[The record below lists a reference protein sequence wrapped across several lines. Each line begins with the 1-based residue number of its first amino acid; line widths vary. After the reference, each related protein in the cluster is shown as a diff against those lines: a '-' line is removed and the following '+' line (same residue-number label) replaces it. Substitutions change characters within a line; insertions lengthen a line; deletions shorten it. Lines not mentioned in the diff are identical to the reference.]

1 MTSGIWVLG
10 GYQSDFARNLPREG
24 VGIDG
29 LVGEVVQGT
38 LDAAGVGGASI
49 ETIHV
54 GNAFGQLFTGQG
66 HLGAMPATVHDS
78 LWGTPAARH
87 EAACAS
93 GSIGILA
100 AMAEL
105 GAGAYDCALVLGVEI
120 EKSQP
125 SDVAAR
131 TLGAAAWVG
140 HEAEDVT
147 YVWPHAFARVAE
159 EYASRFGLDE
169 AHLRAISA
177 TNLAAAKR
185 NPKAQTRDWSIPDD
199 LDDPVA
205 NPVIEGAVRRFD
217 CSQVTDGGAGVV
229 LVSDAWLRDH
239 PALRPIARIEGW
251 GHTTVG
257 LPLAPK
263 LSRSAADPYVMP
275 HVRKAALD
283 AFARAGTDVEGVD
296 GFEVHDC
303 FAPSEYLAIDH
314 LGLTGPGESWKAVEN
329 GDIALGG
336 AFPLNPSGGLI
347 GGGHPVGATGVRMLL
362 DAALQVSGRAGESQ
376 VEDAQR
382 FGTLNIGGSTATV
395 VSLVV
400 GATPAL

>member
-1 MTSGIWVLG
+1 MAAGVWVLG
-10 GYQSDFARNLPREG
+10 GHQSDFARNLAREG
-24 VGIDG
+24 VGLDG
-29 LVGEVVQGT
+29 LVREVVEGT
-38 LDAAGVGGASI
+38 LAAAGVSGTEVGS
-49 ETIHV
+49 IHV

-66 HLGAMPATVHDS
+66 HLGAMPATVHDE
-78 LWGTPAARH
+78 LWGTPAGRH

-93 GSIGILA
+93 GSIAVLA

-105 GAGAYDCALVLGVEI
+105 ASGAYDCSLVLGVEI
-120 EKSQP
+120 EKTQP
-125 SDVAAR
+125 SDEAAR

-140 HEAEDVT
+140 HEAEGVA
-147 YVWPHAFARVAE
+147 YVWPHTFARVAE
-159 EYASRFGLDE
+159 EYAARYGLDE

-185 NPKAQTRDWSIPDD
+185 NPKAQTRDWAIPED
-199 LDDPVA
+199 LMDEGA
-205 NPVIEGAVRRFD
+205 NPVVDGLVRRFD
-217 CSQVTDGGAGVV
+217 CSQITDGGAGVV
-229 LVSDAWLRDH
+229 LVSDAWLREH
-239 PALRPIARIEGW
+239 PGARPIARIEGW

-263 LSRSAADPYVMP
+263 LARSVDDPYVMP

-283 AFARAGTDVEGVD
+283 AFARAGTDLEGID

-336 AFPLNPSGGLI
+336 SCPVNPGGGLI

-362 DAALQVSGRAGESQ
+362 DAALQVSDGAGECQ
-376 VEDAQR
+376 VEGARR

-395 VSLVV
+395 VSLIV
-400 GATPAL
+400 GATPT

>member
-1 MTSGIWVLG
+1 MPTGVWVLG
-10 GYQSDFARNLPREG
+10 GHQSDFARNLAREG
-24 VGIDG
+24 VGMDG
-29 LVGEVVQGT
+29 LVAEVVEHTLAACGLDGT
-38 LDAAGVGGASI
+38 DI

-66 HLGAMPATVHDS
+66 HLGAMPATVHDE
-78 LWGTPAARH
+78 LWGIPAGRH

-93 GSIGILA
+93 GSIAVLSAIHELA
-100 AMAEL
+100 
-105 GAGAYDCALVLGVEI
+105 AGAYGCALVLGVEI
-120 EKSQP
+120 EKTQP
-125 SDVAAR
+125 SEEAAR

-140 HEAEDVT
+140 HEAEGVT
-147 YVWPHAFARVAE
+147 YIWPHTFARIAE
-159 EYASRFGLDE
+159 EYAARYGLDE

-185 NPKAQTRDWSIPDD
+185 NPKAQTRDWTLPADFADES
-199 LDDPVA
+199 V
-205 NPVIEGAVRRFD
+205 NPVIDGVVRRFD
-217 CSQVTDGGAGVV
+217 CSQVTDGGAGLV

-239 PALRPIARIEGW
+239 PEVRPIARIEGW

-263 LSRSAADPYVMP
+263 LVRSSDDPYVMP
-275 HVRKAALD
+275 HVRAAALA
-283 AFARAGTDVEGVD
+283 AFERARTDLEGID

-336 AFPLNPSGGLI
+336 AFPINPGGGLI

-362 DAALQVSGRAGESQ
+362 DAALQVSGGAGESQ
-376 VEDAQR
+376 VEGAQR

-400 GATPAL
+400 GATPA